1 MWLSLEV
8 FHIRLQ
14 LAYVELRLTMFRAI
28 LFIIAFAMLVYSLM
42 AAFKYWDFAEVPV
55 DTMALMTKTIK
66 PADVE
71 AQIDAA
77 IQNDNPED
85 ARMYLSLANTFG
97 YALDAARF
105 MPRIEA
111 LETPWQVTRRQAEQF
126 TTGFIDGS
134 GETGAGVAGA
144 VTADF
149 TLIGDV
155 RDLYEQYQN
164 LQAGK
169 EVNELITALAG
180 VGVGLTAITVLSS
193 GSAAP
198 VKTGSS
204 TLKMATRAN
213 KLSPK
218 MQAVL
223 VKQATNLFDYKAF
236 LLVARGEKNL
246 DNLRQAAV
254 KAYNPKAL
262 EALSET
268 AGQVNAIRKSTSLVD
283 TLDILRYAE
292 SADDLRRLEKLS
304 VKYGTATKGILRL
317 LGKAAIGTVRVLR
330 HVSELVVAALA
341 SLVSLLASLVALSA
355 WLKPKA
361 A

>member
-1 MWLSLEV
+1 MS
-8 FHIRLQ
+8 
-14 LAYVELRLTMFRAI
+14 
-28 LFIIAFAMLVYSLM
+28 IA
-42 AAFKYWDFAEVPV
+42 KYWDFAELEP
-55 DTMALMTKTIK
+55 DIAALMTKGVKI
-66 PADVE
+66 AEVE
-71 AQIDAA
+71 AQINAA

-85 ARMYLSLANTFG
+85 ARMYLAIAQTFG
-97 YALDAARF
+97 YAVNAANF
-105 MPRIEA
+105 LPRIEA

-126 TTGFIDGS
+126 ANGFIEGS
-134 GETGAGVAGA
+134 GDTGAGVAGA

-149 TLIGDV
+149 TVIGDA

-198 VKTGSS
+198 LKTGSS

-218 MQAVL
+218 MQSVL
-223 VKQATNLFDYKAF
+223 IKQATDLFDYKTF
-236 LLVARGEKNL
+236 LLATRGEKSL
-246 DNLRQAAV
+246 DNLRQVAI

-262 EALSET
+262 NALSDT
-268 AGQVNAIRKSTSLVD
+268 ATQVNSIRKSTSLVD
-283 TLDILRYAE
+283 TLDILRYAD
-292 SADDLRRLEKLS
+292 SVDDLRRLEKLS
-304 VKYGTATKGILRL
+304 VKYGTETKGILKL
-317 LGKAAIGTVRVLR
+317 LGKGVLGTVRVLR
-330 HVSELVVAALA
+330 HATELAIAALA
-341 SLVSLLASLVALSA
+341 SLVSLLASLISLSA
-355 WLKPKA
+355 WIRSKA

>member
-1 MWLSLEV
+1 
-8 FHIRLQ
+8 
-14 LAYVELRLTMFRAI
+14 MFRI
-28 LFIIAFAMLVYSLM
+28 TLFIIAFAILVASLM
-42 AAFKYWDFAEVPV
+42 AVFKYWDFTEVPV
-55 DTMALMTKTIK
+55 DIAALMTKTVK
-66 PADVE
+66 PADLE
-71 AQIDAA
+71 AQIEVS
-77 IQNDNPED
+77 IQNDNPTD
-85 ARMYLSLANTFG
+85 ARMYLNLASIFG
-97 YALDAARF
+97 YPVNTERF
-105 MPRIEA
+105 LTRIEA
-111 LETPWQVTRRQAEQF
+111 LETPWQIARRQAEQF
-126 TTGFIDGS
+126 ANGFIDGT

-149 TLIGDV
+149 TVVGDA

-198 VKTGSS
+198 LKTGSS

-223 VKQATNLFDYKAF
+223 IKQATDLFDYKTF
-236 LLVARGEKNL
+236 LLATRGEKSL
-246 DNLRQAAV
+246 DNLRQAAI

-262 EALSET
+262 DALSET
-268 AGQVNAIRKSTSLVD
+268 ADQVNTIRKSTSLVD
-283 TLDILRYAE
+283 TLDILRYAD

-304 VKYGTATKGILRL
+304 VKYGTETKGILKL
-317 LGKAAIGTVRVLR
+317 LGKSAIGTVRLLR
-330 HVSELVVAALA
+330 HATELIIAALA
-341 SLVSLLASLVALSA
+341 SLVSLLASLISLSA
-355 WLKPKA
+355 WLRPKA

>member
-1 MWLSLEV
+1 
-8 FHIRLQ
+8 
-14 LAYVELRLTMFRAI
+14 MFRAI
-28 LFIIAFAMLVYSLM
+28 LFICAFALLVYSLM
-42 AAFKYWDFAEVPV
+42 AVLKYWDFDEVAPDV
-55 DTMALMTKTIK
+55 AALMTKRVK
-66 PADVE
+66 VADLA

-77 IQNDNPED
+77 IQNDNPDD
-85 ARMYLSLANTFG
+85 ARMYLALANTFG
-97 YALDAARF
+97 YPLDAARF
-105 MPRIEA
+105 LPQIAA

-126 TTGFIDGS
+126 ANGFIDGN
-134 GETGAGVAGA
+134 GNTGAGVAGA

-198 VKTGSS
+198 LKTGSS

-213 KLSPK
+213 KISPK

-223 VKQATNLFDYKAF
+223 IKQASDLFDYKTF
-236 LLVARGEKNL
+236 LLTTRGEKSL
-246 DNLRQAAV
+246 DNLRQAAI

-262 EALSET
+262 DALSET
-268 AGQVNAIRKSTSLVD
+268 ATQVNSIRKSTSLVD
-283 TLDILRYAE
+283 TLDILRYAD

-304 VKYGTATKGILRL
+304 VKYGTETKGILKL

-330 HVSELVVAALA
+330 HATELVVAALA
-341 SLVSLLASLVALSA
+341 SLVSLLASLMALSA
-355 WLKPKA
+355 WIRPKTA
-361 A
+361 

>member
-1 MWLSLEV
+1 
-8 FHIRLQ
+8 
-14 LAYVELRLTMFRAI
+14 
-28 LFIIAFAMLVYSLM
+28 MLVYSLM
-42 AAFKYWDFAEVPV
+42 AVFKYWDFDEVPV
-55 DTMALMTKTIK
+55 DIAALLTKTLK
-66 PADVE
+66 QADLE
-71 AQIDAA
+71 AQINSA
-77 IQNDNPED
+77 IQNDNPDD
-85 ARMYLSLANTFG
+85 ARMYLSLGKTFG
-97 YALDAARF
+97 YSVNTANF
-105 MPRIEA
+105 IPRIEA
-111 LETPWQVTRRQAEQF
+111 LETPWQVARRQAEQF
-126 TTGFIDGS
+126 ANGFMDGS

-149 TLIGDV
+149 TLIGDI

-164 LQAGK
+164 MQAGK

-204 TLKMATRAN
+204 TLKLATRAN

-223 VKQATNLFDYKAF
+223 IKQATDLFDYKTF
-236 LLVARGEKNL
+236 LLATRGEKNL
-246 DNLRQAAV
+246 DNLRQAAL

-262 EALSET
+262 DTLSET
-268 AGQVNAIRKSTSLVD
+268 ANQVNTIRKSTSLVAS
-283 TLDILRYAE
+283 LDILRYAE

-304 VKYGTATKGILRL
+304 VKYGAETKGILKF
-317 LGKAAIGTVRVLR
+317 LGKSAIGTVRLLR
-330 HVSELVVAALA
+330 HATELVVAALA
-341 SLVSLLASLVALSA
+341 SLVSLLASLMSLSA
-355 WLKPKA
+355 WIRPKA

>member
-1 MWLSLEV
+1 MS
-8 FHIRLQ
+8 
-14 LAYVELRLTMFRAI
+14 
-28 LFIIAFAMLVYSLM
+28 IA
-42 AAFKYWDFAEVPV
+42 KYWDFAELEP
-55 DTMALMTKTIK
+55 DIAALMTKGVKI
-66 PADVE
+66 AEVE
-71 AQIDAA
+71 AQINAA

-85 ARMYLSLANTFG
+85 ARMYLAIAQTFG
-97 YALDAARF
+97 YAVNAANF
-105 MPRIEA
+105 LPRIEA

-126 TTGFIDGS
+126 ANGFIEGS
-134 GETGAGVAGA
+134 GDTGAGVAGA

-149 TLIGDV
+149 TVIGDA

-198 VKTGSS
+198 LKTGSS

-218 MQAVL
+218 MQSVL
-223 VKQATNLFDYKAF
+223 IKQATDLFDYKTF
-236 LLVARGEKNL
+236 LLATRGEKSL
-246 DNLRQAAV
+246 DNLRQAAL

-262 EALSET
+262 DVLSDT
-268 AGQVNAIRKSTSLVD
+268 ATQVNSIRKSTSLVD
-283 TLDILRYAE
+283 TLDILRYAD
-292 SADDLRRLEKLS
+292 SVDDLRRLEKLS
-304 VKYGTATKGILRL
+304 VKYGTETKGILKL
-317 LGKAAIGTVRVLR
+317 LGKGALGTVRVLR
-330 HVSELVVAALA
+330 HATELAIAALA
-341 SLVSLLASLVALSA
+341 SLVSLLASLISLSA
-355 WLKPKA
+355 WIRSKA

>member
-1 MWLSLEV
+1 
-8 FHIRLQ
+8 
-14 LAYVELRLTMFRAI
+14 MFRAI
-28 LFIIAFAMLVYSLM
+28 LFICAFALLVYSLM
-42 AAFKYWDFAEVPV
+42 AISKYWGFAELEP
-55 DTMALMTKTIK
+55 DITSLMTKGIK
-66 PADVE
+66 TADLE
-71 AQIDAA
+71 AQINAS

-85 ARMYLSLANTFG
+85 ARMYLAIAQTFG
-97 YALDAARF
+97 YAVNVANFL
-105 MPRIEA
+105 PQIEA

-126 TTGFIDGS
+126 ANGFLEGS
-134 GETGAGVAGA
+134 GDTGAGVAGA

-149 TLIGDV
+149 TVIGDA

-198 VKTGSS
+198 LKTGSS

-218 MQAVL
+218 MQSL
-223 VKQATNLFDYKAF
+223 LIKQATDLFDYKT
-236 LLVARGEKNL
+236 LLLATRGEKSL
-246 DNLRQAAV
+246 DNLRQAAL

-262 EALSET
+262 DALSET
-268 AGQVNAIRKSTSLVD
+268 ATQVNSIRKSTSLID
-283 TLDILRYAE
+283 TLDILRYAD

-304 VKYGTATKGILRL
+304 VKYGTETKGILKL
-317 LGKAAIGTVRVLR
+317 LGKGAIGMVRVLR
-330 HVSELVVAALA
+330 HATELVTAALA
-341 SLVSLLASLVALSA
+341 SLVSLLASLISLSA
-355 WLKPKA
+355 WIRPKA

>member
-1 MWLSLEV
+1 MS
-8 FHIRLQ
+8 
-14 LAYVELRLTMFRAI
+14 
-28 LFIIAFAMLVYSLM
+28 IA
-42 AAFKYWDFAEVPV
+42 KYWDFAELEP
-55 DTMALMTKTIK
+55 DIAALMTKGVK
-66 PADVE
+66 AAEVE
-71 AQIDAA
+71 AQINTA

-85 ARMYLSLANTFG
+85 ARMYLAVAQTFAYPVNTASF
-97 YALDAARF
+97 L
-105 MPRIEA
+105 PRIEA

-126 TTGFIDGS
+126 AKGFIEGS
-134 GETGAGVAGA
+134 GDTGAGVAGA

-149 TLIGDV
+149 TVIGDA

-198 VKTGSS
+198 LKTGSS

-218 MQAVL
+218 MQSVL
-223 VKQATNLFDYKAF
+223 IKQATDLFDYKTF
-236 LLVARGEKNL
+236 LLATRGEKSL
-246 DNLRQAAV
+246 DNLRQVAI

-262 EALSET
+262 NALSDT
-268 AGQVNAIRKSTSLVD
+268 ATQVNSIRKSTSLVD
-283 TLDILRYAE
+283 TLDILRYAD

-304 VKYGTATKGILRL
+304 VKYGTETKGVLKL
-317 LGKAAIGTVRVLR
+317 LGKGALGTARVLR
-330 HVSELVVAALA
+330 YATELAIAALA
-341 SLVSLLASLVALSA
+341 SLVSLLASLISLSA
-355 WLKPKA
+355 WIRSKA

>member
-1 MWLSLEV
+1 M
-8 FHIRLQ
+8 
-14 LAYVELRLTMFRAI
+14 LRAV
-28 LFIIAFAMLVYSLM
+28 LFICAFAMLVYSLM
-42 AAFKYWDFAEVPV
+42 AVFKYWDFTEVPV
-55 DTMALMTKTIK
+55 DIAALMTKTVK
-66 PADVE
+66 QADLE
-71 AQIDAA
+71 AQIETS
-77 IQNDNPED
+77 IQNDNPDD
-85 ARMYLSLANTFG
+85 ARMYLSLAQTFG
-97 YALDAARF
+97 YKLDAAPF

-111 LETPWQVTRRQAEQF
+111 LETPWQVARRQAEQF
-126 TTGFIDGS
+126 ANGFIEGS

-164 LQAGK
+164 MQAGK

-193 GSAAP
+193 GTAAP

-204 TLKMATRAN
+204 TLKLATRAN

-223 VKQATNLFDYKAF
+223 IKQATDLFDYKAF
-236 LLVARGEKNL
+236 LWATRGEKNL
-246 DNLRQAAV
+246 DNLRQAAL
-254 KAYNPKAL
+254 KTYNPKAL
-262 EALSET
+262 DALSET
-268 AGQVNAIRKSTSLVD
+268 ANQVNTIRKSTSLVD

-304 VKYGTATKGILRL
+304 VKYGAETKGILKL
-317 LGKAAIGTVRVLR
+317 LGKSAIGTVRLLR
-330 HVSELVVAALA
+330 HVTELMVAALA
-341 SLVSLLASLVALSA
+341 SLVSLLASLISLSA
-355 WLKPKA
+355 WLRPKA

>member
-1 MWLSLEV
+1 M
-8 FHIRLQ
+8 
-14 LAYVELRLTMFRAI
+14 LRAV
-28 LFIIAFAMLVYSLM
+28 LFICAFAMLVYSLM
-42 AAFKYWDFAEVPV
+42 AVFKYWDFDEVPV
-55 DTMALMTKTIK
+55 DIAALLTKTLK
-66 PADVE
+66 QADLE
-71 AQIDAA
+71 AQINSA
-77 IQNDNPED
+77 IQNDNPDD
-85 ARMYLSLANTFG
+85 ARMYLSLGKTFG
-97 YALDAARF
+97 YSVNTANF
-105 MPRIEA
+105 IPRIEA
-111 LETPWQVTRRQAEQF
+111 LETPWQVARRQAEQF
-126 TTGFIDGS
+126 ANGFMDGS

-149 TLIGDV
+149 TLIGDI

-164 LQAGK
+164 MQAGK

-204 TLKMATRAN
+204 TLKLATRAN

-223 VKQATNLFDYKAF
+223 IKQATDLFDYKTF
-236 LLVARGEKNL
+236 LLATRGEKNL
-246 DNLRQAAV
+246 DNLRQAAL

-262 EALSET
+262 DTLSET
-268 AGQVNAIRKSTSLVD
+268 ANQVNTIRKSTSLVAS
-283 TLDILRYAE
+283 LDILRYAE

-304 VKYGTATKGILRL
+304 VKYGAETKGILKF
-317 LGKAAIGTVRVLR
+317 LGKSAIGTVRLLR
-330 HVSELVVAALA
+330 HATELVVAALA
-341 SLVSLLASLVALSA
+341 SLVSLLASLMSLSA
-355 WLKPKA
+355 WIRPKA

>member
-1 MWLSLEV
+1 MS
-8 FHIRLQ
+8 
-14 LAYVELRLTMFRAI
+14 
-28 LFIIAFAMLVYSLM
+28 IA
-42 AAFKYWDFAEVPV
+42 KYWDFAELEP
-55 DTMALMTKTIK
+55 DIAALMTKGVKI
-66 PADVE
+66 AEVE
-71 AQIDAA
+71 AQINAA

-85 ARMYLSLANTFG
+85 ARMYLAIAQTFG
-97 YALDAARF
+97 YAVNAANF
-105 MPRIEA
+105 LPRIEA

-126 TTGFIDGS
+126 ANGFIEGS
-134 GETGAGVAGA
+134 GDTGAGVAGA

-149 TLIGDV
+149 TVIGDA

-198 VKTGSS
+198 LKTGSS

-218 MQAVL
+218 MQSVL
-223 VKQATNLFDYKAF
+223 IKQATDLFDYKTF
-236 LLVARGEKNL
+236 LLATRGEKSL
-246 DNLRQAAV
+246 DNLRQVAI

-262 EALSET
+262 NALSDT
-268 AGQVNAIRKSTSLVD
+268 ATQVNSIRKSTSLVD
-283 TLDILRYAE
+283 TLDILRYAD

-304 VKYGTATKGILRL
+304 VKYGTETKGVLKL
-317 LGKAAIGTVRVLR
+317 LGKGALGTARVLR
-330 HVSELVVAALA
+330 YATELAIAALA
-341 SLVSLLASLVALSA
+341 SLVSLLASLISLSA
-355 WLKPKA
+355 WIRSKA

>member
-1 MWLSLEV
+1 MS
-8 FHIRLQ
+8 
-14 LAYVELRLTMFRAI
+14 
-28 LFIIAFAMLVYSLM
+28 IA
-42 AAFKYWDFAEVPV
+42 KYWDFAELEP
-55 DTMALMTKTIK
+55 DIANLMTKGVKT
-66 PADVE
+66 AEVE
-71 AQIDAA
+71 AQINTA

-85 ARMYLSLANTFG
+85 ARMYLAIAQTFG
-97 YALDAARF
+97 YAVNAANF
-105 MPRIEA
+105 LPRIEA

-126 TTGFIDGS
+126 ANGFIEGS
-134 GETGAGVAGA
+134 GDTGAGVAGA

-149 TLIGDV
+149 TVIGDA

-198 VKTGSS
+198 LKTGSS

-218 MQAVL
+218 MQSVL
-223 VKQATNLFDYKAF
+223 IKQATDLFDYKTF
-236 LLVARGEKNL
+236 LLATRGEKSL
-246 DNLRQAAV
+246 DNLRQVAI

-262 EALSET
+262 NALSDT
-268 AGQVNAIRKSTSLVD
+268 ATQVNSIRKSTSLVD
-283 TLDILRYAE
+283 TLDILRYAD

-304 VKYGTATKGILRL
+304 VKYGTETKGVLKL
-317 LGKAAIGTVRVLR
+317 LGKGALGTARVLR
-330 HVSELVVAALA
+330 YATELAIAALA
-341 SLVSLLASLVALSA
+341 SLVSLLASLISLSA
-355 WLKPKA
+355 WIRSKA

>member
-1 MWLSLEV
+1 
-8 FHIRLQ
+8 
-14 LAYVELRLTMFRAI
+14 MFRI
-28 LFIIAFAMLVYSLM
+28 TLFIIAFAILVASLM
-42 AAFKYWDFAEVPV
+42 AVFKYWDFTEVPV
-55 DTMALMTKTIK
+55 DIAALMTKTVK
-66 PADVE
+66 PADLE
-71 AQIDAA
+71 AQIEAS
-77 IQNDNPED
+77 IQNDNPTD
-85 ARMYLSLANTFG
+85 ARMYLNLASTFG
-97 YALDAARF
+97 YPVNTARF
-105 MPRIEA
+105 LTRIEA
-111 LETPWQVTRRQAEQF
+111 LETPWQVARRQAEQF
-126 TTGFIDGS
+126 ANGFIDGT

-149 TLIGDV
+149 TVVGDA

-198 VKTGSS
+198 LKTGSS

-223 VKQATNLFDYKAF
+223 IKQATDLFDYKTF
-236 LLVARGEKNL
+236 LLATRGEKSL
-246 DNLRQAAV
+246 DNLRQAAI

-262 EALSET
+262 DALSET
-268 AGQVNAIRKSTSLVD
+268 ADQVNTIRKSTSLVD
-283 TLDILRYAE
+283 TLDILHYAD

-304 VKYGTATKGILRL
+304 VKYGTETKGILKL
-317 LGKAAIGTVRVLR
+317 LGKSAIGTVRLLR
-330 HVSELVVAALA
+330 HATELIIAALA
-341 SLVSLLASLVALSA
+341 SLVSLLASLISLSA
-355 WLKPKA
+355 WLRPKA